1 MLVLRELIVRELQKS
16 AYSNAEVLQEHVP
29 EMYLLYHKRDSTW
42 WLFRRVIDPRPL
54 TINIGECNAPVHT
67 RYKMLT
73 CTLYRGSKLYD
84 VVEPHVLYTTAK
96 DVIIQ
101 GKLLKTKSFSFW
113 IQEANK

>member
-16 AYSNAEVLQEHVP
+16 AYSSAEGLQEHVP
-29 EMYLLYHKRDSTW
+29 EMCLLYHKRDSTW
-42 WLFRRVIDPRPL
+42 WLFRRMIDPHPL
-54 TINIGECNAPVHT
+54 TINIGECHSPVNT

-84 VVEPHVLYTTAK
+84 VVEPHVLYTTAN

-101 GKLLKTKSFSFW
+101 QGIIQQKT
-113 IQEANK
+113 QGEYYENN